1 MAKYFRITEIDA
13 ATFER
18 MTGDELD
25 CQQVVLLA
33 DDGNVY
39 VAVDEDEQDYIDVD
53 LEMFDTDGGADPIP
67 GQIQG
72 SEKDP
77 LWEVTMQKE
86 DISLLRIYAKNDMN
100 CVKTAKEMGIHQSS
114 VIYRFG
120 KIKTETGLDAR
131 KFWDLVML
139 LEMEES

>member
-1 MAKYFRITEIDA
+1 MIASVD
-13 ATFER
+13 
-18 MTGDELD
+18 GDPAGIQTRLKL
-25 CQQVVLLA
+25 QGPGGRRPAGAHGSSAGA
-33 DDGNVY
+33 DY
-39 VAVDEDEQDYIDVD
+39 QRE
-53 LEMFDTDGGADPIP
+53 GGADPIP
-67 GQIQG
+67 GQIPR
-72 SEKDP
+72 SEKGP

>member
-1 MAKYFRITEIDA
+1 MSMK
-13 ATFER
+13 
-18 MTGDELD
+18 L
-25 CQQVVLLA
+25 
-33 DDGNVY
+33 
-39 VAVDEDEQDYIDVD
+39 VAVNYQRE
-53 LEMFDTDGGADPIP
+53 GGADPIP

-100 CVKTAKEMGIHQSS
+100 CVKTAKEMGIQQSS

-131 KFWDLVML
+131 KFWDLVKL